1 MTTYTAP
8 INDVNFVL
16 QHLSNLPVLQKL
28 PGFEE
33 ATPDMVAAILEEAAK
48 FAQEEL
54 APLNWTGDQAGVKL
68 VDGNVKSAPGFSAAY
83 QQFVD
88 SGWLGLAQP
97 EKYGGQGLPFS
108 LHMAASEFWNSA
120 NMSFALCPM
129 LSASGIDALLAHGS
143 DALKET
149 YLEKMVSGEWTG
161 TMLLTEPQA
170 GSDLAALTTK
180 AERNGDHYLITGNK
194 IFITW
199 GDHDMTDNIAQFIL
213 ARLPDAPPG
222 VKGISLFLVP
232 KYLVNTDGS
241 LGALNDSKPVSVEH
255 KMGIHAS
262 PTCVMSFGDNGGAVG
277 YLVGEENNGL
287 ACMFTMMIHARL
299 EVGLEGVGLSERSYQ
314 GAVAYALDRKQGKRV
329 GHEGSVA
336 IAEHADVRRMLM
348 LMRCLTEASRAITY
362 VAAAAYDHSKSNP
375 NESEQAYHLSRLELL
390 TPIAKTWPT
399 EIAQEVTSLGVQ
411 VLGGMGFIEESGM
424 AQHYRD
430 ARIIT
435 IYEGTTGIQSND
447 LIGRKLLRDKAVSMG
462 VAITEMQEIVAQLA
476 NVNAL
481 SDLASMLQN
490 SIDHLQTAVDYIV
503 NVAQEDVDLA
513 GSVAVNFMMLTG
525 TVFGGWQ
532 MCRAALAVTQTA
544 TKVSSEMASV
554 EVVSKEFADNKIAT
568 TRFYCHHVLPRAA
581 AYLQMIEITS
591 DTIYSISAD
600 QL

>member
-8 INDVNFVL
+8 VDDVNFVL
-16 QHLSNLPVLQKL
+16 EHLVDLPALQKL

-33 ATPDMVAAILEEAAK
+33 ATPDMVSAILEEAAK
-48 FAQEEL
+48 FSQEVL
-54 APLNWTGDQAGVKL
+54 APLNWTGDQAGVTLDNK
-68 VDGNVKSAPGFSAAY
+68 GVKSAPGFIEAY
-83 QQFVD
+83 QQFVE

-97 EKYGGQGLPFS
+97 EQYGGQGLPFS

-129 LSASGIDALLAHGS
+129 LSASGIDALIAHGS
-143 DALKET
+143 DELKAT

-180 AERNGDHYLITGNK
+180 AEKKDDHYLITGSK

-199 GDHDMTDNIAQFIL
+199 GDHDMTDNVVQFVL

-232 KYLVNTDGS
+232 KYLVNSYGS
-241 LGALNDSKPVSVEH
+241 LGDLNDSKPVSVEH
-255 KMGIHAS
+255 KLGIHAS

-277 YLVGEENNGL
+277 YLVGEENQGL

-299 EVGLEGVGLSERSYQ
+299 EVGLEGVGLSERAYQ
-314 GAVAYALDRKQGKRV
+314 GAVAYATDRKQGKKV

-348 LMRCLTEASRAITY
+348 LMRCLTEATRALTY
-362 VAAAAYDHSKSNP
+362 VAAASYDHSKYNTTDA
-375 NESEQAYHLSRLELL
+375 EQSYHQRRLELL
-390 TPIAKTWPT
+390 TPLAKAWPT
-399 EIAQEVTSLGVQ
+399 EIAQEVTGLGVQ

-447 LIGRKLLRDKAVSMG
+447 LIGRKLQRDSG
-462 VAITEMQEIVAQLA
+462 EGIGEAITEIRTVVAQLA
-476 NVNAL
+476 EHDVLKDMSVSLNDAVE
-481 SDLASMLQN
+481 SLQA
-490 SIDHLQTAVDYIV
+490 AVDIV
-503 NVAQEDVDLA
+503 LNNASNDNDFA
-513 GSVAVNFMMLTG
+513 ASVAVNFMMLTG

-532 MCRAALAVTQTA
+532 MCRAALAV
-544 TKVSSEMASV
+544 VNGSHDLSD
-554 EVVSKEFADNKIAT
+554 EFVHNKIAT
-568 TRFYCHHVLPRAA
+568 TRFYCQHVLPRAA
-581 AYLQMIEITS
+581 AYQKMVAIPVDSLH
-591 DTIYSISAD
+591 SIATD